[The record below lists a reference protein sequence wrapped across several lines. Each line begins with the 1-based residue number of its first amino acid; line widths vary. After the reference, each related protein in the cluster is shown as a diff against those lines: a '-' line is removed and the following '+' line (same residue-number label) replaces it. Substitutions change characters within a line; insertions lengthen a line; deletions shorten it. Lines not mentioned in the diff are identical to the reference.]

1 MTRCTGA
8 ICAAALFV
16 LMGPASMAEAG
27 GTTAFGTNPG
37 GKYINR
43 GGAMFGTN
51 PGGKYVYSGSGAVAL
66 ISTRH
71 NTVATTKVPNKSAR
85 SLCRFGRRAVR
96 HPRFYLC

>member
-1 MTRCTGA
+1 MAENHMTRCTGA

-51 PGGKYVYSGSGAVAL
+51 PGGKYVYSGSGAKFRTNPGGKYRWYGN
-66 ISTRH
+66 S
-71 NTVATTKVPNKSAR
+71 P
-85 SLCRFGRRAVR
+85 
-96 HPRFYLC
+96 